1 MVACPVPDKQRL
13 LQATPDNRSTIA
25 PFTYA
30 SYSPREIPAAACN
43 GHFHPTV
50 LTGDS
55 TKRRLV
61 ADVRSLWET
70 HDWSE

>member
-30 SYSPREIPAAACN
+30 SYSPREIPAAAC
-43 GHFHPTV
+43 TV